1 MKIFLAGATGAIGRV
16 LVPRLLKAGH
26 EVIGTTRTP
35 AKTPFITAMGARP
48 VVIDAMDRDALHL
61 CLEAERPDVVIHQM
75 TDLAS
80 RDFAANTRLR
90 IEGSRNL
97 VDAAKAAGVQRM
109 IAESIAWMSAP
120 GNSSATEDEPLDL
133 EAAGSRAGSV
143 AAVQALEQAV
153 AEMPIGVVLR
163 YGLLYGPATW
173 YDRESLTTEQLQ
185 QGRLEATDA
194 VSSFIHVDDAAQAAL
209 EALNWPAGIYNIVDD
224 EPAAATDW
232 MPVYASLV
240 GAPVPSVKS
249 GKADWERGASNAKAK
264 ALGWKPQYAT
274 WREGFKAVLV

>member
-1 MKIFLAGATGAIGRV
+1 MKIFLAGATGAIGRL

-26 EVIGTTRTP
+26 DVIGTTRTP
-35 AKTPFITAMGARP
+35 AKTVFITEMGARP
-48 VVIDAMDRDALHL
+48 VVVDALDREALHL
-61 CLEAERPDVVIHQM
+61 CLETERPDVVIHQM
-75 TDLAS
+75 TDLAA

-109 IAESIAWMSAP
+109 IAESIAWMYGP
-120 GNSSATEDEPLDL
+120 GIDPATEDQPLDI
-133 EAAGSRAGSV
+133 EATESRAGSV

-173 YDRESLTTEQLQ
+173 YDRDSLTTEQLQ
-185 QGRLEATDA
+185 QERLEATDA

-209 EALNWPAGIYNIVDD
+209 EALEWPAGIYNIVDD
-224 EPAAATDW
+224 EPAPATEW
-232 MPVYASLV
+232 ISLYASLV
-240 GAPVPSVKS
+240 GAPSPTTKS
-249 GKADWERGASNAKAK
+249 GRADWERGASNAKAK
-264 ALGWKPQYAT
+264 ALGWRPQYAT
-274 WREGFKAVLV
+274 WREGFKTVLG

>member
-1 MKIFLAGATGAIGRV
+1 MKIFLAGATGAIGRL

-26 EVIGTTRTP
+26 DVIGTTRTP
-35 AKTPFITAMGARP
+35 AKTVFITEMGARP
-48 VVIDAMDRDALHL
+48 VVIDALDREALHL
-61 CLEAERPDVVIHQM
+61 CLETERPDVVIHQM
-75 TDLAS
+75 TDLAT

-109 IAESIAWMSAP
+109 IAESIAWMYGP
-120 GNSSATEDEPLDL
+120 GASPASEDEALDLAATE
-133 EAAGSRAGSV
+133 SRAGSV

-173 YDRESLTTEQLQ
+173 YKRDSLTTDQLK
-185 QGRLEATDA
+185 QGQLEATDA

-209 EALNWPAGIYNIVDD
+209 EALEWPAGIYNIVDD
-224 EPAAATDW
+224 EPAAATEW
-232 MPVYASLV
+232 MTLYANLV
-240 GAPVPSVKS
+240 GAPLPSIKA
-249 GKADWERGASNAKAK
+249 GKADWERGAANAKAK
-264 ALGWKPQYAT
+264 LLGWKPQYAT
-274 WREGFKAVLV
+274 WREGFKTVLA